1 MIDIEKAKEVFKNYV
16 KNYDKSNPRIA
27 LKIAHT
33 YRVSEFAKIIS
44 TDLKLSN
51 EDIVLAE
58 LIGILHDIGRFEQVK
73 RYDTFK
79 DRISVDHAK
88 LGVEIL
94 KENNFIYKFCDE
106 EKYHNI
112 ILKAI
117 ENHNKYICKA

>member
-58 LIGILHDIGRFEQVK
+58 LIGIYMI
-73 RYDTFK
+73 
-79 DRISVDHAK
+79 
-88 LGVEIL
+88 
-94 KENNFIYKFCDE
+94 
-106 EKYHNI
+106 
-112 ILKAI
+112 
-117 ENHNKYICKA
+117 